1 MVKSVTT
8 GIYYPES
15 VCGLNL
21 LQLVYIT
28 RECLWVKS
36 VTTGIYYQRVFVV
49 KSVTTGVYY
58 PESVCG

>member
-21 LQLVYIT
+21 LQLVYI
-28 RECLWVKS
+28 
-36 VTTGIYYQRVFVV
+36 IQRVFVV
-49 KSVTTGVYY
+49 KSVTTGIYY

>member
-1 MVKSVTT
+1 M
-8 GIYYPES
+8 
-15 VCGLNL
+15 
-21 LQLVYIT
+21 
-28 RECLWVKS
+28 VKS

>member
-21 LQLVYIT
+21 LQLVYI
-28 RECLWVKS
+28 
-36 VTTGIYYQRVFVV
+36 IQ
-49 KSVTTGVYY
+49 
-58 PESVCG
+58 SVCG